1 MNMNN
6 TRWFV
11 VILVIVIAAI
21 WLDLPNNPGIH
32 VMGIDREIKTHLGL
46 DLVGGTQALL
56 EADFPEGTAVD
67 ASSMQSAK
75 GIIESRVNGL
85 GVSEAVVQLAGERR
99 ILVEIPGIEDPQQAI
114 DTIKGTA
121 LLEFAD
127 LGDTYLPAGT
137 VIKTDYA
144 IGSGGGA
151 TPEATSSN
159 TTPTTESSVATPEA
173 TSQSVTGTSGSVS
186 ATPEVPAE
194 LNKVWHTI
202 MTGAELKNAQV
213 TVDELGKYAIEI
225 DFNDKGAKIFAD
237 YTSNNVGKYLAIVLD
252 KVILSAPVIKS
263 PITGGHGII
272 SGGNFTSDSANN
284 LAIQLRY
291 GALPVPLRVIE
302 SRTIGPTLGQD
313 SLQKSMVAGAIGLMI
328 AILFMAI
335 YYRVPGVVADVV
347 ILIYASTTFALFRS
361 IPVTLTLSG
370 IAGLILSTGSALDAN
385 ILIFERFKE
394 ELRSGKNLRT
404 ALDLGWHRAWPSIRD
419 SNAAALITCA
429 ILFWFGSTFGATIVK
444 GFAVTLFLGVVVS
457 LFTAIFVTRT
467 FLDMIFLYFKPTNL
481 SRWFGI

>member
-1 MNMNN
+1 MNKNN

-11 VILVIVIAAI
+11 VILVIVTVAVWI
-21 WLDLPNNPGIH
+21 DLPNNPGIH
-32 VMGIDREIKTHLGL
+32 VIGINREIKTYLGL
-46 DLVGGTQALL
+46 DLIGGTQALL
-56 EADFPEGTAVD
+56 EADLPEGTSTD
-67 ASSMQSAK
+67 ASAMQTAK

-85 GVSEAVVQLAGERR
+85 GVSEALVQLAGERR

-151 TPEATSSN
+151 TPEATSIN
-159 TTPTTESSVATPEA
+159 ITPTTESSVATPEA
-173 TSQSVTGTSGSVS
+173 TSQSVTGTSGNVS
-186 ATPEVPAE
+186 ATPEVPVE
-194 LNKVWHTI
+194 TNTVWHTV

-213 TVDELGKYAIEI
+213 TIDELGKYAIEI

-313 SLQKSMVAGAIGLMI
+313 SLQKSMVAGAIGLLI
-328 AILFMAI
+328 AMLFMAI
-335 YYRVPGVVADVV
+335 YYRIPGIVADVV
-347 ILIYASTTFALFRS
+347 IMIYASTTFALFRS

-419 SNAAALITCA
+419 SNAATLITCA

-457 LFTAIFVTRT
+457 LFTAILVTRT
-467 FLDMIFLYFKPTNL
+467 FLDMIFSNFKPANL
-481 SRWFGI
+481 GRWFGI